1 MLICKKSSDL
11 QNALV
16 SAKEAG
22 KKVGFVPT
30 MGALHDGHI
39 SLIRAAK
46 NFGCDFI
53 VASVFVNPTQFNN
66 AEDLEKYPRTLEND
80 IFLLEQAG
88 CNALFVPET
97 SEMYPADEVPVTYDF
112 GYLENILEG
121 AFRPGH
127 FKGVGIIVAKLLK
140 IVAPDFLFMGEK
152 DLQQCRV
159 VANLLKQ
166 MGLPEELLVVC
177 PTIREKDGLAMSSR
191 NRRLS
196 ESGRSASL
204 LISSVLFK
212 LKENYG
218 NQTISEL
225 LTYGKNEL
233 ERGGMKVEY
242 LEIVNYHTL
251 LPISSSDEPADAVVA
266 AWCDG
271 VRLIDNLPLNG

>member
-1 MLICKKSSDL
+1 
-11 QNALV
+11 
-16 SAKEAG
+16 
-22 KKVGFVPT
+22 

-46 NFGCDFI
+46 SHGCEFI
-53 VASVFVNPTQFNN
+53 VASIFVNPTQFNN

-80 IFLLEQAG
+80 IFLLDQSG
-88 CNALFVPET
+88 CHAVFVPDN
-97 SEMYPADEVPVTYDF
+97 SEMYPENEVPQTFDF
-112 GYLENILEG
+112 GYLDTILEG

-166 MGLPEELLVVC
+166 MELPQDLLVVC
-177 PTIREKDGLAMSSR
+177 PTIREIDGLAMSSR

-196 ESGRSASL
+196 DSGRSASL
-204 LISSVLFK
+204 LISTILFK
-212 LKENYG
+212 LKENFG
-218 NQTISEL
+218 TQTISEL

-251 LPISSSDEPADAVVA
+251 LSISSKDEPAAAVVA

-271 VRLIDNLPLNG
+271 VRLIDNLPLNS

>member
-11 QNALV
+11 LNALS
-16 SAKEAG
+16 SAKEDR

-46 NFGCDFI
+46 AHGCDFI
-53 VASVFVNPTQFNN
+53 VASIFVNPTQFNN

-80 IFLLEQAG
+80 IFLLEQSG
-88 CNALFVPET
+88 CHAVFVPENT
-97 SEMYPADEVPVTYDF
+97 EMYPENETPQIFDF
-112 GYLENILEG
+112 GYLETILEG

-166 MGLPEELLVVC
+166 MGLAEEMLVVC

-196 ESGRSASL
+196 DSGRDASL

-218 NQTISEL
+218 IQTISEL
-225 LTYGKNEL
+225 LTYGKIEL
-233 ERGGMKVEY
+233 ERVGMKVEY
-242 LEIVNYHTL
+242 LEIVNYHSL
-251 LPISSSDEPADAVVA
+251 LPVSSPEEPADAVVA

-271 VRLIDNLPLNG
+271 VRLIDNLPLNS